1 MEWLSGNG
9 YRTLVKTNGSG
20 NLPML
25 PNVKIVAA
33 FHRLNKPP
41 FNYDEYLIV
50 DRIDREQK
58 EAYCKEHGIPYK
70 VIGFNKENPDNAKHG
85 FDMCA
90 FINPAG
96 HQIGCCADVPRER
109 VVKGIDYNRIDRKPL
124 VLREC
129 CKHCKAAIDAW
140 RFL

>member
-1 MEWLSGNG
+1 MGKWRNFERPRFPLNNCELIPFLSRFVNPQEWVIELTGGEPSLYEGIEELMEWLSGNG
-9 YRTLVKTNGSG
+9 YRTIVKTNGSG

-58 EAYCKEHGIPYK
+58 EAYYKEHGIP
-70 VIGFNKENPDNAKHG
+70 F
-85 FDMCA
+85 CRRCS
-90 FINPAG
+90 
-96 HQIGCCADVPRER
+96 HQQ
-109 VVKGIDYNRIDRKPL
+109 L
-124 VLREC
+124 
-129 CKHCKAAIDAW
+129 
-140 RFL
+140 